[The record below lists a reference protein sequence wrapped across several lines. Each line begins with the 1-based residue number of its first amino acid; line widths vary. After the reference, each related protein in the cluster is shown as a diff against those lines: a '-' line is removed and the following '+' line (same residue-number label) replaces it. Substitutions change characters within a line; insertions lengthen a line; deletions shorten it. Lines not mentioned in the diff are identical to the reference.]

1 MQSSVTILI
10 PEQLEGLSNQIIE
23 KSLNSFS
30 TASLQKLI
38 KKEKRKKVL
47 KREVIIIYCFDKALT
62 TQNDSKNGFSLIN
75 LNLEKIKQYLKAV
88 IYVFSLIK
96 YLYEILF

>member
-10 PEQLEGLSNQIIE
+10 PEQLEGLPNQIIE
-23 KSLNSFS
+23 KPSNRFS
-30 TASLQKLI
+30 ISSLQKLI

-47 KREVIIIYCFDKALT
+47 KKDVIIIYCFVKALT
-62 TQNDSKNGFSLIN
+62 AQNDSKNSFSLVN
-75 LNLEKIKQYLKAV
+75 LNLEKIKPYLKVV

-96 YLYEILF
+96 YLYEILS

>member
-1 MQSSVTILI
+1 MQSSVTSLI

-30 TASLQKLI
+30 TASFQKLL

-47 KREVIIIYCFDKALT
+47 KREVIIIYCFDKTLT
-62 TQNDSKNGFSLIN
+62 AQNDSKNSFSLVN
-75 LNLEKIKQYLKAV
+75 LNLEKIKQYFKAV
-88 IYVFSLIK
+88 IYLFSLIK
-96 YLYEILF
+96 YLYEILS